1 MRCHAASIVL
11 VFLAHVGSGYAG
23 NLSTIPLPPINDSP
37 ASGDDLSTASFTRY
51 DLPLNTT
58 VACGCDSTSSLYP
71 VAAINQAVYGST
83 ISTNARLTNG
93 ATPPRVNPT
102 TAGQQHNGYHE
113 AYSQQHHYTT
123 QPPQYQYQQHQQQ
136 PHAAATRHHAAV
148 PSSGAS
154 ASSGTSRSSSSAH
167 PKQSVAAPTTTAH
180 RASGMPALKQ
190 PAAPKQARAE
200 EAAGA
205 KVKRT
210 RNRKPSSCVQCRKKK
225 LRCNRA
231 SPCDQCTLKGEQCN
245 WDDAVPLFDARAEHD
260 ADELR
265 AQVRRLEALVA
276 HLTSQ
281 QESSSNA
288 RSSSPSSSASGERS
302 PGDDHAHSPTVVQF
316 PSAGR
321 PSLRPSLSSE
331 SQSNKTKLDLRA
343 NDLCEGLAK
352 LVIKEYCVVDGSGE
366 ESWAPNGQ
374 RGTPFIDEAASF
386 LANMPQNFGLTS
398 EMPKFA
404 PRGFGG
410 GGSASVSGDQVQSPG
425 PSEASTM
432 SSEPSPGPLGSSSF
446 HRAAPPLSE
455 ALKYLP
461 TPKEAMSAYTYYS
474 GYVSWYAHIVHL
486 PSFEQQ
492 WAQLYEALKLDE
504 EQRAKQIDPFFVA
517 TFLGVCATSLAMMPT
532 KRALRDGFG
541 SQKSKTVDK
550 WLEGAMVA
558 LTCGRFL
565 DNPSVDSVRSVTVLC
580 TYFVFMAHGESSGAG
595 MGLLSLAVQVA
606 MSLNLH
612 RDPDRTPGK
621 FTFFE
626 AENRRRLFWSLF
638 ALCILSSASLGR
650 TWAVF
655 DLNHVDCKL
664 PLDCHDHE
672 IFDQATA
679 EAAVAS
685 RKRKFEET
693 PMTSLLLRAK
703 LAVMAKKINDKA
715 FGIHPCS
722 YSTVLELDKDLKEF
736 EDSIPSRYQL
746 RLDSVGALV
755 RRSPHVTVTEMRA
768 CMLHIS
774 ICTEFIRIH
783 RPWLVLAGSNEL
795 YQFSRD
801 RLIQYAKMM
810 IAIYRSPSCSNHPWG
825 GMTYKAASAAVV
837 LAIDILTFP
846 TGGEVESIRAL
857 LKATASQMER
867 WEKESCIS
875 RKGARVIRFLLA
887 KEAAVTAQREQRR
900 DQRTGKRARTT
911 DYSSFPNHTVRQT
924 LDPLFEEYPL
934 VQTGLREDHPAEDH
948 ELRRRVPESYVETP
962 SYAASV
968 VSYESATPAQTE
980 APEQPRVAAP
990 LPRSS
995 LSSAAAAALPTPT
1008 SAVDATFIP
1017 DVYDLNF
1024 GVPGSILND
1033 FAFDFAVP
1041 TSTFDLGGDLQY
1053 QLSSGNS
1060 SISLPLDLSALDATG
1075 VVDPAKLD
1083 SNSQKSSQPSGF
1095 SYGNNNGGLL
1105 TPVSQGPLPLTSNM
1119 AALTKH
1125 GVPNMVPTYSS
1136 PAVPTPVSHVGYY

>member
-1 MRCHAASIVL
+1 MPQH
-11 VFLAHVGSGYAG
+11 
-23 NLSTIPLPPINDSP
+23 
-37 ASGDDLSTASFTRY
+37 
-51 DLPLNTT
+51 
-58 VACGCDSTSSLYP
+58 TSSAQLQLGLYLNSRP
-71 VAAINQAVYGST
+71 SLMYPSHQ
-83 ISTNARLTNG
+83 
-93 ATPPRVNPT
+93 PT
-102 TAGQQHNGYHE
+102 GQHNGYHE
-113 AYSQQHHYTT
+113 AYSQQHPYVHRPSQQHY
-123 QPPQYQYQQHQQQ
+123 QHPAQHHHQLSGPPQ
-136 PHAAATRHHAAV
+136 AHHAV

-154 ASSGTSRSSSSAH
+154 SASSRSSSSAQ
-167 PKQSVAAPTTTAH
+167 PKSALSGTASNIK
-180 RASGMPALKQ
+180 REPSMPALKQ
-190 PAAPKQARAE
+190 HASSKQKADDAV
-200 EAAGA
+200 GA

-281 QESSSNA
+281 QESNSNA
-288 RSSSPSSSASGERS
+288 RSSSPGSSASGDRS
-302 PGDDHAHSPTVVQF
+302 PGADHVHSPTVVQF

-321 PSLRPSLSSE
+321 PALRPSLSSE
-331 SQSNKTKLDLRA
+331 SQQNKTKLDLRA
-343 NDLCEGLAK
+343 NDLCEGIAK

-374 RGTPFIDEAASF
+374 RGTPFIEEAASF

-410 GGSASVSGDQVQSPG
+410 STSTAIGDQMQSPG

-461 TPKEAMSAYTYYS
+461 TPKEAMSTYTYYS
-474 GYVSWYAHIVHL
+474 GYVSWQVSSRGFHL

-492 WAQLYEALKLDE
+492 WAKLYEDLKLDD
-504 EQRAKQIDPFFVA
+504 EQRVKQIDPFFVA
-517 TFLGVCATSLAMMPT
+517 TFLGVCATSLAMMPA

-541 SQKSKTVDK
+541 AQKSKTVDR

-638 ALCILSSASLGR
+638 TLCILSSASLGR

-672 IFDQATA
+672 IFDQETA

-722 YSTVLELDKDLKEF
+722 YSTVLELDRDLKEF

-801 RLIQYAKMM
+801 RLIQYAKLM

-887 KEAAVTAQREQRR
+887 KEAAIVAQREHRR
-900 DQRTGKRARTT
+900 DQRTGKRARTA

-924 LDPLFEEYPL
+924 LDPLFEDYPL
-934 VQTGLREDHPAEDH
+934 VQAGLPEHPYVADEYD
-948 ELRRRVPESYVETP
+948 LRRRVPETYVDTP
-962 SYAASV
+962 SYAASA
-968 VSYESATPAQTE
+968 VSYESATPAQSDFAE
-980 APEQPRVAAP
+980 PRVAAP
-990 LPRSS
+990 LPKTSTAY
-995 LSSAAAAALPTPT
+995 AATVPTPV
-1008 SAVDATFIP
+1008 SGVDVHLTP

-1024 GVPGSILND
+1024 GMPGSILNE

-1041 TSTFDLGGDLQY
+1041 SSTFDIDGDLQY
-1053 QLSSGNS
+1053 QLNSGNATV
-1060 SISLPLDLSALDATG
+1060 SLPLDLNSLDTTAG
-1075 VVDPAKLD
+1075 DPNRLD
-1083 SNSQKSSQPSGF
+1083 SSSQKSSLHSDF
-1095 SYGNNNGGLL
+1095 SSNGLL
-1105 TPVSQGPLPLTSNM
+1105 TPVSQAPLPLVNSI
-1119 AALTKH
+1119 AAKH
-1125 GVPNMVPTYSS
+1125 DILHQKPHHMPPTYTSS
-1136 PAVPTPVSHVGYY
+1136 AAATPASHVYC